1 MLEED
6 RASDRH
12 QFIKLHPHPVSGQP
26 PTSRPAAAGH
36 RQEASRS
43 RPPAWLGLP
52 DGCWP
57 AAAWL
62 ACGGWLAM
70 GGGMGTVRY
79 ITMLDVASQLYSCRA
94 SFHSLIEARGYCK
107 WIGILVAA
115 GDVPFCGSLVVYGEI
130 RERVG
135 DVKRLLITMPW
146 GIGDAI
152 VVGLSA
158 VDQIRC
164 NDPAGEVEIDVLCN
178 QVQREIF
185 AEDARIH
192 RVIEVDR
199 ELFPLGATG
208 IWKRGVFLSAEQV
221 KLAQFL
227 RAQSYAA
234 VLPFLFAPTF
244 FYCLHLPVMFFN
256 PWQAWRIMARLRALE
271 DAPMQMLIRGIIN
284 KYAGK
289 KALDFTSEATIPLYI
304 CPEHVLKA
312 RRTVAWIR
320 AQVGM
325 PQGWGKL
332 LMVAPDTSSVIT
344 RPPTRLLAEGIAAA
358 LRRDHSLLVVILPG
372 YTDVD
377 AAPRLEQ
384 ALLPAFP
391 GRVFLLPAEPAPSL
405 LELAALIDQCD
416 LFVSGDTGVMHLAA
430 ATKRLASAS
439 GGACEPRNTVKII
452 SLFGGTNPALH
463 GYSKRSIILG
473 RGRKEQTRIAPG
485 VMKDLYDPAGK
496 NLFDHIVPQE
506 LTDAICSSL
515 QDREEGLLA
524 SS

>member
-1 MLEED
+1 M
-6 RASDRH
+6 
-12 QFIKLHPHPVSGQP
+12 
-26 PTSRPAAAGH
+26 
-36 RQEASRS
+36 
-43 RPPAWLGLP
+43 
-52 DGCWP
+52 
-57 AAAWL
+57 
-62 ACGGWLAM
+62 
-70 GGGMGTVRY
+70 
-79 ITMLDVASQLYSCRA
+79 
-94 SFHSLIEARGYCK
+94 
-107 WIGILVAA
+107 
-115 GDVPFCGSLVVYGEI
+115 
-130 RERVG
+130 
-135 DVKRLLITMPW
+135 KRLLITMPW

-164 NDPAGEVEIDVLCN
+164 NDPAGDVEIDVLCN
-178 QVQREIF
+178 QVQSEIF

-199 ELFPLGATG
+199 ELFPIGTTG
-208 IWKRGVFLSAEQV
+208 IWKRGVFLPAEQV

-227 RAQSYAA
+227 RAQGYAA

-256 PWQAWRIMARLRALE
+256 PWEAWRIMARLRALE
-271 DAPMQMLIRGIIN
+271 DAPMQMLIRGIVN
-284 KYAGK
+284 KYAGRK
-289 KALDFTSEATIPLYI
+289 MPDFTAEATIPLYI

-325 PQGWGKL
+325 AHGRGKL

-344 RPPTRLLAEGIAAA
+344 RPPTPLLAEGIAAA
-358 LRRDHSLLVVILPG
+358 LRRDHSLLVLILPG

-384 ALLPAFP
+384 ALLPAFSE
-391 GRVFLLPAEPAPSL
+391 RVFLLPAEPAPPL

-416 LFVSGDTGVMHLAA
+416 VFVSGDTGVMHLAA
-430 ATKRLASAS
+430 ATKRLASA
-439 GGACEPRNTVKII
+439 GGGEYEPRNTVKII

-463 GYSKRSIILG
+463 GYSKRSVILG
-473 RGRKEQTRIAPG
+473 RGRKEQARIAPG
-485 VMKDLYDPAGK
+485 VTKEMYNPKDK
-496 NLFDHIVPQE
+496 NFFDHIAPRE
-506 LTDAICSSL
+506 LTDAICRAL
-515 QDREEGLLA
+515 QDGEERLLA